1 MARTVSTQLT
11 EVQMQRL
18 DQCPAECRAN
28 GDPTDRTRLINSWK
42 GALDHEKTELNR
54 IVKAD
59 LGATATT
66 IKSNY
71 PMFRVF
77 ETPMLGTEINNNRK
91 RIRKEI
97 ENQRKSKHAVFC
109 GVILTSLTNSCFLFC

>member
-1 MARTVSTQLT
+1 
-11 EVQMQRL
+11 MQRL
-18 DQCPAECRAN
+18 DQCPAEYKSPGNA
-28 GDPTDRTRLINSWK
+28 DDRTRLINSWK
-42 GALDHEKTELNR
+42 GAQEHEKTELNR

-66 IKSNY
+66 IKSNF

-77 ETPMLGTEINNNRK
+77 ETPMLGTEINNCRK

-97 ENQRKSKHAVFC
+97 DNQRKSKDTTFVVTC
-109 GVILTSLTNSCFLFC
+109 CNNSC